1 MEFLDDYFF
10 EVYRLFVVVL
20 KVIVE
25 INIDYVFYKELCSVL
40 CMNDEEIWM
49 CGNNNKMKFYNF

>member
-1 MEFLDDYFF
+1 MDFLDDYFF
-10 EVYRLFVVVL
+10 EVYRLFIVVL

-25 INIDYVFYKELCSVL
+25 INIEYVFYKELCSVL
-40 CMNDEEIWM
+40 CMSDEEIWM